1 MMKYVIQFAGL
12 KEGRHEFKFDVDDS
26 FFEQF
31 ESSEIKKGK
40 LAVRVIL
47 DKNRQVLEMGFFIQG
62 TVQSICDRCLDELDL
77 PLQYQGKLF
86 FKFGEE
92 SYELTD
98 EIIIL
103 SSSEYRLQTSFLSSP
118 PDPTQAFWSNLRL
131 SSIPPKI
138 KGPRVR
144 HGPCKLKGHGSVC
157 THGLSAPLKHR
168 GSWVHGKKVVV
179 IEECAFHG

>member
-1 MMKYVIQFAGL
+1 MKYVIQFAGL
-12 KEGRHEFKFDVDDS
+12 KEGRHEFEFDVDDS

-103 SSSEYRLQTSFLSSP
+103 SSSEYKINISQYIYEFIHLALPYRKIH
-118 PDPTQAFWSNLRL
+118 PDINGASGCNSGMIQKLESLTNHETREKNYNYSWD
-131 SSIPPKI
+131 
-138 KGPRVR
+138 
-144 HGPCKLKGHGSVC
+144 KLKEIID
-157 THGLSAPLKHR
+157 KN
-168 GSWVHGKKVVV
+168 
-179 IEECAFHG
+179 

>member
-1 MMKYVIQFAGL
+1 MKYVIQFAGL
-12 KEGRHEFKFDVDDS
+12 KEGRHEFEFDVDDS

-103 SSSEYRLQTSFLSSP
+103 SSSEYKVDISQYIYEFIHLAIPYRKIHPDINGASGCNSGMIQKLESLTNHETSEKNYNHSW
-118 PDPTQAFWSNLRL
+118 D
-131 SSIPPKI
+131 
-138 KGPRVR
+138 
-144 HGPCKLKGHGSVC
+144 KLKEIID
-157 THGLSAPLKHR
+157 KN
-168 GSWVHGKKVVV
+168 
-179 IEECAFHG
+179 